1 MSARKRILIIDD
13 EADFGRL
20 IGEVAADLGYETVVM
35 STPDAFQ
42 TAYRATPPDVIALD
56 IVMPKMD
63 GIEIIRW
70 LVNQNCRARIL
81 IISGYNPL
89 FSKAAQMIG
98 EQEGKLDIRQLRKP
112 VKLAE
117 LRAALTEA
125 LGEATGL

>member
-1 MSARKRILIIDD
+1 MSARKRLLIIDD
-13 EADFGRL
+13 EVDFGRFV
-20 IGEVAADLGYETVVM
+20 GEVGTDLGYETVVT

-42 TAYRATPPDVIALD
+42 AAYRATPPDVIALD

-70 LVNQNCRARIL
+70 LVDQDCRARIL

-89 FSKAAQMIG
+89 FGRAAQVIG
-98 EQEGKLDIRQLRKP
+98 EQEGKLDIRQMQKP

-125 LGEATGL
+125 LGKATGP